1 MRVIYLLFFF
11 SLCFVF
17 NCQAI
22 HFFEGDYTSALKKA
36 KTENKNLF
44 ICFSASWCGP
54 CKMMEKY
61 VFPNEKV
68 AQYVDTHF
76 IPLHL
81 DIDIQEN
88 AALQKR
94 INPEY
99 AGVVP
104 HLCILSPE
112 ETLIKESGGA
122 LSIPQMLKFLQI
134 TPKNALHRKIAKSSD
149 IDSIQQLFAYKDSYQ
164 QILEKAQRENKN
176 MLLCFSSHY
185 CGPCRLMKKTTFSSP
200 FIVDYAQEHYVPG
213 YLDLDKEENIKLCVR
228 YLNKDRIV
236 PYLVIASPDEK
247 IINKHTG
254 YMDSTA
260 FMAFLRTDS
269 LPSRTDILPQ
279 DEVRVEYVQSTPTW
293 WNKFIYSQQTGHWKL
308 ELLTGINV
316 TTLKTSGNLSALDFN
331 HRIGYEAGIAFN
343 RSWQHFRLAPG
354 LSFISKGGK
363 NKDYTLRQNYLEVPV
378 KIGWI
383 FHNPGYGWY
392 QCLDVTPYGSLR
404 VGHKLKRS
412 DTAIPKA
419 FFETDKFDYGL
430 RFALHARFSSGKIE
444 GGYNLGLHNISSVP
458 GGGMYHRGFF
468 LNLMLSLGG

>member
-1 MRVIYLLFFF
+1 MKHIYVLLFGLLALH
-11 SLCFVF
+11 S
-17 NCQAI
+17 NSQAI
-22 HFFEGDYTSALKKA
+22 HFFEGDYTLALKKA
-36 KTENKNLF
+36 KAENKNLF

-68 AQYVDTHF
+68 TQYVDTHF

-99 AGVVP
+99 AGTVP

-112 ETLIKESGGA
+112 ETLIKESRGA
-122 LSIPQMLKFLQI
+122 LSISQILKFVQI
-134 TPKNALHRKIAKSSD
+134 TPQNALHRKIAKSSD
-149 IDSIQQLFAYKDSYQ
+149 SDSTQQLFAHKDSYQ
-164 QILEKAQRENKN
+164 QILAKARQENKN

-185 CGPCRLMKKTTFSSP
+185 CSPCYLMKKTTFSSP
-200 FIVDYAQEHYVPG
+200 SVVDYVQEHYVPG

-228 YLNKDRIV
+228 YLNNDRIV
-236 PYLVIASPDEK
+236 PYLVVASPDEK
-247 IINKHTG
+247 IINKHIG

-269 LPSRTDILPQ
+269 LPPRADILPQ
-279 DEVRVEYVQSTPTW
+279 DAVRIEYIQSTPTW
-293 WNKFIYSQQTGHWKL
+293 LNKFIYNQQTGRWKL
-308 ELLTGINV
+308 EILTGMNV
-316 TTLKTSGNLSALDFN
+316 TTLKTSGNLSVLDFN

-343 RSWQHFRLAPG
+343 RSWQHFRLTPG
-354 LSFISKGGK
+354 LSFISKGGRS
-363 NKDYTLRQNYLEVPV
+363 KDYTLRQNYLEIPV

-383 FHNPGYGWY
+383 FHNPGNGWY